1 MNTKFEQNMHGT
13 KESKGKV
20 SMLVNEN
27 RVLSDQLKD
36 IEEETTSLS
45 SQVDYLEWNLKGKN
59 LEVIVVHFLKNENVI
74 DLAVKAMINIDPQLS
89 EEDIDSA
96 KSALQ

>member
-45 SQVDYLEWNLKGKN
+45 SHVD
-59 LEVIVVHFLKNENVI
+59 
-74 DLAVKAMINIDPQLS
+74 
-89 EEDIDSA
+89 
-96 KSALQ
+96 